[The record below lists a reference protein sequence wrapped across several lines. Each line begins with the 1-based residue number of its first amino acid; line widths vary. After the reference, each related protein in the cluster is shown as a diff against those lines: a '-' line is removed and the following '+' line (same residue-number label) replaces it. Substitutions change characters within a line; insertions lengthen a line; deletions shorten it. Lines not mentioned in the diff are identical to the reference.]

1 MPRIG
6 KENGKSPWTHLIQH
20 VKFKTYRVES
30 WCISG
35 FSRKGVCLINRI
47 AGMYGKVPVKTRHK
61 ALAFPS
67 QTNTALTRIYL
78 RGASGTFLESW
89 AVDGFGSLGVLVE
102 RRWVALTPPLLS
114 SSHFPTRWVSEDK
127 LTCQRN
133 KKIGS
138 FLELLLLFVEWQLG
152 LRKKFH
158 GLRINRNSNHQANKY
173 LFCVLICFTHQKI
186 YIKVYMECDLNIIY
200 F

>member
-78 RGASGTFLESW
+78 RGASGTFLES
-89 AVDGFGSLGVLVE
+89 
-102 RRWVALTPPLLS
+102 
-114 SSHFPTRWVSEDK
+114 
-127 LTCQRN
+127 
-133 KKIGS
+133 
-138 FLELLLLFVEWQLG
+138 
-152 LRKKFH
+152 
-158 GLRINRNSNHQANKY
+158 
-173 LFCVLICFTHQKI
+173 
-186 YIKVYMECDLNIIY
+186 
-200 F
+200 